1 MFLWWGLKIN
11 VLDHCSEL
19 AHGYKCIFFFFFFY
33 KCIFFN
39 AIDVPPKYWVGV
51 GSFEME

>member
-1 MFLWWGLKIN
+1 MVGLKIN

-19 AHGYKCIFFFFFFY
+19 AHGY

>member
-1 MFLWWGLKIN
+1 MCWITALNWLM
-11 VLDHCSEL
+11 DTS
-19 AHGYKCIFFFFFFY
+19 ASFFFFFFY